1 MSGPTFSP
9 DGDWMWNGTE
19 WIPAPPKKE
28 VLPQSSIDEVEI
40 SNIASELGVD
50 PERLKQ
56 VAPYFDQNQDRVL
69 QQSEL
74 QQAAMSIA
82 NQPNTHYPQP
92 AQKQQFASAAPMAG
106 TPIAGMMP
114 SSTSRAPHPLNWVS
128 LGLTTVAITFIFIA
142 MFSDSWMTGD
152 EDGDNVYFGLSG
164 AEYIEEDGDSQ
175 TIDDS
180 DSDCQDNDECEDTGD
195 AGTTGLIF
203 LWFAVIIAI
212 GTLVLIGLNSFG
224 VFKSKFGMISSFVAG
239 GLTLLG
245 TFLWL
250 IVFPDWDEFDDF
262 DLGPGF
268 AFYFALISGLL
279 GITVGILEIVAGRSG
294 KSLNAPMYGMPQ
306 QQYNQLK
313 QYKQW

>member
-9 DGDWMWNGTE
+9 DGEYMWNGTE

-56 VAPYFDQNQDRVL
+56 VAPYFDQNQDQVL

-82 NQPNTHYPQP
+82 NQPNTPYPQP
-92 AQKQQFASAAPMAG
+92 AHKQQFASTAPMAG
-106 TPIAGMMP
+106 VPMAGMMP
-114 SSTSRAPHPLNWVS
+114 ASRSKAPHPLNWVS
-128 LGLTTVAITFIFIA
+128 LGLTAVAITFIFIA
-142 MFSDSWMTGD
+142 MFSDSWMTGE
-152 EDGDNVYFGLSG
+152 EDDLEFYFGLSDYEFSTSSSTYS
-164 AEYIEEDGDSQ
+164 AEY
-175 TIDDS
+175 S
-180 DSDCQDNDECEDTGD
+180 DEDCQEEDECEDVGD

-212 GTLVLIGLNSFG
+212 GSLVLIVLNSFG
-224 VFKSKFGMISSFVAG
+224 VFKSKFGMISSFVSG
-239 GLTLLG
+239 GLALLG

-250 IVFPDWDEFDDF
+250 IVFPELDDF
-262 DLGPGF
+262 DGDMGPGF
-268 AFYFALISGLL
+268 AFYFALIGGLL
-279 GITVGILEIVAGRSG
+279 GITVGILEIFAGRSDRN
-294 KSLNAPMYGMPQ
+294 LNAPMYGMTQ
-306 QQYNQLK
+306 QQFGQQK

>member
-56 VAPYFDQNQDRVL
+56 TAPYFDQNQDQVL

-82 NQPNTHYPQP
+82 NQPNTPYPQP
-92 AQKQQFASAAPMAG
+92 AHKQQLASAGVSMG
-106 TPIAGMMP
+106 GMMP
-114 SSTSRAPHPLNWVS
+114 ASKFKAPHPLNWVS
-128 LGLTTVAITFIFIA
+128 LGLTIVIITFTFIA
-142 MFSDSWMTGD
+142 MFSDSWMTGEED
-152 EDGDNVYFGLSG
+152 EYNVYFGLSE
-164 AEYIEEDGDSQ
+164 AEFTSDNDSDYIEYSDSQ
-175 TIDDS
+175 CQEEDD
-180 DSDCQDNDECEDTGD
+180 CEDIGD

-212 GTLVLIGLNSFG
+212 GSLVLIGLNSFG
-224 VFKSKFGMISSFVAG
+224 ILKSKYFGMISSFVAG

-268 AFYFALISGLL
+268 AFYFALISGIL
-279 GITVGILEIVAGRSG
+279 GITVGILEIFAGRSG
-294 KSLNAPMYGMPQ
+294 KNLNAPMYGVPQ
-306 QQYNQLK
+306 QQYGQSK

>member
-9 DGDWMWNGTE
+9 DGDYMWNGTE

-28 VLPQSSIDEVEI
+28 VLPQSSIDEEEI
-40 SNIASELGVD
+40 SNIAAELGVD

-56 VAPYFDQNQDRVL
+56 AAPYFDQNQDQVL

-74 QQAAMSIA
+74 QQAALSIA
-82 NQPNTHYPQP
+82 NQPNTPYPQP
-92 AQKQQFASAAPMAG
+92 AHRQQFATAAPVTGASM
-106 TPIAGMMP
+106 AGMMP
-114 SSTSRAPHPLNWVS
+114 ASKFKAPHPLNWVS
-128 LGLTTVAITFIFIA
+128 LGLTIVIITFTFIA
-142 MFSDSWMTGD
+142 MFSDSWMTGEED
-152 EDGDNVYFGLSG
+152 EYNVYFGLSE
-164 AEYIEEDGDSQ
+164 AEFTSDNDSEHLEYSDSQ
-175 TIDDS
+175 CQREDD
-180 DSDCQDNDECEDTGD
+180 CEDIGD

-203 LWFAVIIAI
+203 LWFAVIISI
-212 GTLVLIGLNSFG
+212 GSLVLIGLNSFG

-306 QQYNQLK
+306 QQYNQPK

>member
-1 MSGPTFSP
+1 MNGPTFSP
-9 DGDWMWNGTE
+9 DGDYMWNGTE
-19 WIPAPPKKE
+19 WIPAPPKKQ
-28 VLPQSSIDEVEI
+28 VLPQSAIDDVEL

-56 VAPYFDQNQDRVL
+56 VAPYFDQNQDQVL

-82 NQPNTHYPQP
+82 NQPNTPYPQQ
-92 AQKQQFASAAPMAG
+92 AHKQQFASAGVSMG
-106 TPIAGMMP
+106 GMMP
-114 SSTSRAPHPLNWVS
+114 ASKFKAPHPLNWVS
-128 LGLTTVAITFIFIA
+128 LGLTIVIITFTFIA
-142 MFSDSWMTGD
+142 MFSNSWMTGD
-152 EDGDNVYFGLSG
+152 DGDDYNVYFGLSEVEWESG
-164 AEYIEEDGDSQ
+164 SSGGSTDY
-175 TIDDS
+175 S
-180 DSDCQDNDECEDTGD
+180 DSNCQDEDDCEDSGD

-203 LWFAVIIAI
+203 LWFAVIVAI
-212 GTLVLIGLNSFG
+212 GSLVLIVLNSFG

-250 IVFPDWDEFDDF
+250 IVFPGYEIFDGEV

-268 AFYFALISGLL
+268 AFYFALISGIL

-294 KSLNAPMYGMPQ
+294 KSLNAPMYAMPQ
-306 QQYNQLK
+306 QQYNQQK